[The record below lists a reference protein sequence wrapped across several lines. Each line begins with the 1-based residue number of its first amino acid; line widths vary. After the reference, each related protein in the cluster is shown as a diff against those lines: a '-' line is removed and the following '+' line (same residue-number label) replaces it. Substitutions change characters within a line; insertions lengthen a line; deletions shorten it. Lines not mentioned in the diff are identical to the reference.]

1 MLKIITDSAS
11 DMPQHIVERFNLH
24 VIPTPVV
31 IDGVDYLDGA
41 TIHTKE
47 FYEILDDVSRDIKT
61 YHINPSMFE
70 EAFRPY
76 AEHNDSVIYLCF
88 STGIA
93 GTFNAANI
101 AKQNILE
108 DYPDFDLTIV
118 DSKSAAI
125 GFGLIVYKLLLLQEA
140 GADKEKLLRAAN
152 FYVNHIQHVFTVST
166 LRYLI
171 KGGRLSKWKGTA
183 GELLDMKPVLIVDKD
198 GSLQVL
204 KTIRGR
210 KKSLKALI
218 EYAQENILDKYDY
231 KKVSGIITGGAER
244 YDSVYKALC
253 SMPEEGYVLIHDG
266 ARAFITSELIE
277 FCIDQV
283 KKDKSCVMGM
293 PVKDTIKIVDE
304 NRYAVSTPPRS
315 TMWQIQTP
323 QCFVTAEIRE
333 AYQKMME
340 AGDDSVTDDGMVM
353 ETYGIR
359 GVRMIKGSYENMKIT
374 TPEDMLLGEA
384 ILKGRS
390 TER

>member
-41 TIHTKE
+41 TIHTKD

-61 YHINPSMFE
+61 YHINPAMFE

-140 GADKEKLLRAAN
+140 GADKEKLLRAAD

-210 KKSLKALI
+210 KKS
-218 EYAQENILDKYDY
+218 
-231 KKVSGIITGGAER
+231 
-244 YDSVYKALC
+244 
-253 SMPEEGYVLIHDG
+253 
-266 ARAFITSELIE
+266 
-277 FCIDQV
+277 
-283 KKDKSCVMGM
+283 
-293 PVKDTIKIVDE
+293 
-304 NRYAVSTPPRS
+304 
-315 TMWQIQTP
+315 
-323 QCFVTAEIRE
+323 
-333 AYQKMME
+333 
-340 AGDDSVTDDGMVM
+340 
-353 ETYGIR
+353 
-359 GVRMIKGSYENMKIT
+359 
-374 TPEDMLLGEA
+374 
-384 ILKGRS
+384 
-390 TER
+390 